1 MLTGGLL
8 VTKQLLLAAT
18 SVVVVATGDGRV
30 ALTTCMLSS
39 LLRNSPTML
48 ISELNSFFKV
58 LLLLLNNFEAAVDV
72 VAVVLSGDGLKIRF
86 FGKLDTRIDFFSWRA
101 LYSDTGSRFSSR
113 SPICTRHRF
122 SVMSR
127 FRLEMSIMHV
137 RVGLGRDNKIVFE
150 I

>member
-1 MLTGGLL
+1 
-8 VTKQLLLAAT
+8 LLAAT

-72 VAVVLSGDGLKIRF
+72 DVDVVAVVLSGGGLKIRF